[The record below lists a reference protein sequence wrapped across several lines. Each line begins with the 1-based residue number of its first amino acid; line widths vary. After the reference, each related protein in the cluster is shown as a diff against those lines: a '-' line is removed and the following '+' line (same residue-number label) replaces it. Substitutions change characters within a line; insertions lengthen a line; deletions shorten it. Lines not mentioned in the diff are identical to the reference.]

1 MKFAKTSLALALAS
15 VAALTSTAA
24 VSEDQTKGW
33 YGGFNIG
40 QSRATIDDE
49 RIIAELLNSGLST
62 TSLTNDDRDTGF
74 KIFGAYQFNKNI
86 AIEGGYFDLG
96 EFGYS
101 AVTSPPGTL
110 AATLKARGLNV
121 DVVGI
126 LPLTEKLSAFGRAG
140 VNYADVKDSFS
151 GSGAVTVL
159 APSPSEKGAS
169 YKMGLG
175 LQYDFTRSIGVRAE
189 AERYRLDDAIGNMS
203 DIDLVSLGLV
213 FRFGGNDK
221 NQEESSA
228 DTTTTTAPQKPAPV
242 VVVVPVARKTSQY
255 CSILDLNFEIDEG
268 ETQAN
273 DKERLG
279 VVGTFMKKYPDTT
292 AVIEGHS
299 DDVGTD
305 QYNLELSQQR
315 ADSTV
320 KYLTENFKI
329 APSRLSAVGYGKMR
343 PIADNSTPEGQRAN
357 RRINAVIAC
366 AQDIEGLTVAPA
378 RTTMALEMD
387 FDPYSAEIDPA
398 YRDQLRS
405 IAKFIKENPSVNAS
419 VEGHAGKHVGNT
431 SVTAEEAMTIS
442 KRRAESVVN
451 HLVDK
456 LGVPR
461 SRLSAEGYGQTR
473 RVTYGTTLED
483 QQENR
488 RVNIILT
495 YKK

>member
-110 AATLKARGLNV
+110 AATMKARGLNV

-228 DTTTTTAPQKPAPV
+228 DTATTTAPQKPAPV

-273 DKERLG
+273 DKEKLG

-299 DDVGTD
+299 DDIGTD

-419 VEGHAGKHVGNT
+419 VEGHAGKYVGNT